1 MQNAT
6 RDAAK
11 DVAQRTDVRQ
21 LVRRLLPAW
30 TPVERHNAATLHGP
44 CPKCAGVDRFY
55 VTATGAACNQCHTQR
70 MDAAGIVA
78 WLHGVPMREAVQLL
92 DTQALRSV
100 TTVTANSSTVTTVTT
115 VTNDGSTVTTVTQ
128 PENWQRQALRRLLRA
143 EEALYRESGAAGRQ
157 YLLSRGLQPDTWRA
171 FSLGYDA
178 ARSLSKD
185 RGQAHGAITWPV
197 LHESTGVVVAVRYR
211 YAGAT
216 VTGDRYDSLFGSKTV
231 GRLFGIQCL
240 PEFTRYAP
248 DAGRLNAEALRCL
261 VITEGEFN
269 SMSVWQACH
278 ATGID
283 VLSFGS
289 EGQRT
294 LPAWAV
300 GVAQRYGAVVAW
312 VDDAAKAQDVA
323 KQLPQAVA
331 LRSPIEEDGTKQ
343 DANACLV
350 RGVLGGLIQTARL
363 SCLRRPAQ
371 RESVLWDIWD
381 ARDAL
386 DAGQLHVA
394 QRLAQELGRT
404 WTV

>member
-1 MQNAT
+1 MHEV
-6 RDAAK
+6 RDTAR
-11 DVAQRTDVRQ
+11 DIAQRTDVRE

-30 TPVERHNAATLHGP
+30 ESVERHSAATLHGP
-44 CPKCAGVDRFY
+44 CPKCCGVDRFY
-55 VTATGAACNQCHTQR
+55 VNATGCACNKCHTQR
-70 MDAAGIVA
+70 MDAVGLVA
-78 WLHGVPMREAVQLL
+78 WLHGVPMAEAVRML
-92 DTQALRSV
+92 DSQALRAVVSAASQAKSV
-100 TTVTANSSTVTTVTT
+100 QVS
-115 VTNDGSTVTTVTQ
+115 Q
-128 PENWQRQALRRLLRA
+128 PEEWQQEARRIVQQA
-143 EEALYRESGAAGRQ
+143 EEALRGESGAPGRR
-157 YLLSRGLQPDTWRA
+157 YLLSRGLQPETWQA
-171 FSLGYDA
+171 FTLGYDA
-178 ARSLSKD
+178 GRSLTSD
-185 RGQAHGAITWPV
+185 RKRTAPAITWPIY
-197 LHESTGVVVAVRYR
+197 HESTGAVTALRYR
-211 YAGAT
+211 YAGKT
-216 VTGDRYDSLFGSKTV
+216 STGDRYDSRKGSSTV
-231 GRLFGIQCL
+231 DRLFGVQAL

-248 DAGRLNAEALRCL
+248 DAGRVNAEALRCL

-269 SMSVWQACH
+269 AMSIWQACH

-300 GVAQRYGAVVAW
+300 DVAQRYGAVVAW
-312 VDDAAKAQDVA
+312 VDDPAKALDVA

-331 LRSPIEEDGTKQ
+331 LRSPIEDGTKL

-363 SCLRRPAQ
+363 SCLRRPAL

-381 ARDAL
+381 AKDTL

-404 WTV
+404 WTG